1 MTISY
6 EEIVEKW
13 KSRDKSKDVFAGH
26 FLNVL
31 VTELSGIENINI
43 SYNQT
48 KELFASEYVRNYS
61 GDLRDLYSVQNNRY
75 LAQYLNGQLREGTK
89 ITPGFI
95 KKVHGILMK
104 ASIDNHRYDD
114 NHERPGE
121 YKKHDYGV
129 GRYDAG
135 VLPEDVDEYITD
147 LCELLEEKSTSDPL
161 RLGAVFHCSFEYIH
175 PFADGNGRTGRWLL
189 NYLLVLKDH
198 PPVLIRTADRE
209 EYYKALEQFDVSE
222 NVKPMYDFLRE
233 CVVKSYP
240 SYSYLLGDR
249 TYEKIEK
256 LWKELP
262 PSLKQNYTGDK
273 ETLLRELGML
283 E

>member
-89 ITPGFI
+89 ITPGLKI
-95 KKVHGILMK
+95 
-104 ASIDNHRYDD
+104 
-114 NHERPGE
+114 
-121 YKKHDYGV
+121 YK
-129 GRYDAG
+129 
-135 VLPEDVDEYITD
+135 IT
-147 LCELLEEKSTSDPL
+147 LEMVIT
-161 RLGAVFHCSFEYIH
+161 
-175 PFADGNGRTGRWLL
+175 
-189 NYLLVLKDH
+189 
-198 PPVLIRTADRE
+198 
-209 EYYKALEQFDVSE
+209 
-222 NVKPMYDFLRE
+222 
-233 CVVKSYP
+233 
-240 SYSYLLGDR
+240 
-249 TYEKIEK
+249 
-256 LWKELP
+256 
-262 PSLKQNYTGDK
+262 
-273 ETLLRELGML
+273 
-283 E
+283 